1 VKNTVTIHVSRA
13 SSLVSRRNELDGF
26 AGAMT
31 RLQETYD
38 TLNQTWPLGWSP
50 DELIDAMQSG
60 DRLTYHPETAGDELS
75 HYGKILPQAKANVQA
90 LTKGLT
96 KEQMEI
102 VAKRVGVDWKSDAAN
117 KKVGEYDERVARAA
131 AEISD
136 IGSH

>member
-1 VKNTVTIHVSRA
+1 
-13 SSLVSRRNELDGF
+13 
-26 AGAMT
+26 MT

-60 DRLTYHPETAGDELS
+60 DRLTYHPEAAGSELA
-75 HYGKILPQAKANVQA
+75 HYWKVLPQATANVQA

-96 KEQMEI
+96 REQMEI

-117 KKVGEYDERVARAA
+117 RKISEYDKRVARAA

-136 IGSH
+136 IGPHSQ